1 MNILKFIIFFV
12 GIITSNGF
20 FFRKNIKETLE
31 YGRSFAQV
39 RAITYMELHEK
50 QMKEKE
56 MKDKQMKEHKMKEE
70 IEIKDD
76 INNRNIIN
84 INIMYDL

>member
-12 GIITSNGF
+12 GIITCNGF

-39 RAITYMELHEK
+39 RALSYKELHEK
-50 QMKEKE
+50 QMKEK
-56 MKDKQMKEHKMKEE
+56 QMKEQEMKEQQMKEE
-70 IEIKDD
+70 KEIKDD
-76 INNRNIIN
+76 INKHI